1 MNNNFVFWV
10 DLETTGTDEN
20 EDRILE
26 VGAVITG
33 PAPNYLVVS
42 EFSSV
47 TNELSPARLWRMDD
61 TVTQMHAR
69 SGLLSEAK
77 RGGRE
82 IAEIDAA
89 LAREINTLTK
99 GEHMPIGGSG
109 VSHFDRRFIRRYMPK
124 VDKRVSYWA
133 YDVGVLRRALRQA
146 GFAIPKD
153 DNLNH
158 RALDDIRD
166 HIEEMRTYMLA
177 LDELRHAQL
186 NHSASECA
194 EGGYCP
200 AHQIIAEAA

>member
-1 MNNNFVFWV
+1 MNHDFVFWV

-33 PAPNYLVVS
+33 PAPNYPPIKD
-42 EFSSV
+42 FSFV
-47 TNELSPARLWRMDD
+47 TNELSPARLWRVNDV
-61 TVTQMHAR
+61 VTEMHAR

-77 RGGRE
+77 KGGLE
-82 IAEIDAA
+82 IEEIDAT
-89 LAREINTLTK
+89 LAREIDKLTR

-109 VSHFDRRFIRRYMPK
+109 VSHFDRRFIRRHMPR

-146 GFAIPKD
+146 GFAIPTD
-153 DNLNH
+153 GNLNH
-158 RALDDIRD
+158 RALDDIRA

-186 NHSASECA
+186 NHSDSECA
-194 EGGYCP
+194 QGGYCP
-200 AHQIIAEAA
+200 AHRILSEAA